1 MLNEYIN
8 TNNEDGVEIGEGGN
22 SRYVV
27 VNDEL
32 WVVWIKKI
40 YCTRLTTIS
49 KTHLHLTP
57 QRLY

>member
-1 MLNEYIN
+1 MDQYIN

-32 WVVWIKKI
+32 WVVWIKNI
-40 YCTRLTTIS
+40 LTRLTTIS

>member
-1 MLNEYIN
+1 MDQYIN

-32 WVVWIKKI
+32 WVVWIKK
-40 YCTRLTTIS
+40 YTYS
-49 KTHLHLTP
+49 TH
-57 QRLY
+57 YN